1 MFFVPMSSTL
11 QPEGHLTVSACV
23 CVLKGTLER
32 PAGHMHFCCPPSY
45 CPATENTENTSDLT
59 FWWNSTHKNLCRPC
73 WPWLTEL
80 KTNIYLYP
88 KFWFSLWGQLFR
100 AESIYIYGNYFELVM
115 ELALSSPL

>member
-1 MFFVPMSSTL
+1 MRVCAEGDTVGDRRGICIFVAL
-11 QPEGHLTVSACV
+11 QATVLL
-23 CVLKGTLER
+23 LK
-32 PAGHMHFCCPPSY
+32 
-45 CPATENTENTSDLT
+45 TENTSDLT

-73 WPWLTEL
+73 LTEL